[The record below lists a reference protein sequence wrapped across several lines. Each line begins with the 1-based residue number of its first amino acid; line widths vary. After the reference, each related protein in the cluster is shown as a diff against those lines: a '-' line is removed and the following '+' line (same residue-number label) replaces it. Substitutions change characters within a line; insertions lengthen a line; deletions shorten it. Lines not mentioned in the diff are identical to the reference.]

1 MHNDSVDN
9 SNNAVQTS
17 SKVEI
22 GQVIRTSVS
31 SDSVFLRTEEVP
43 NVQTQESTLTEG
55 TVQTQESTVESPVAD
70 APTQENSPLTD
81 FPARESNS
89 NSQTTDIVA
98 RISASVN
105 ETQNQESTIESQEA
119 KSNEEPETTVNQEKN
134 SPGEQVAEHQEQV
147 EEKVSDESTTVDT
160 VAPAEDRLPSSRSGN
175 EIEECNSVSKLP
187 KVIVR
192 KSINAA
198 LKRVSLQKG
207 TEIEEDLKI
216 TELNSTENE
225 AHDGQVNRS
234 IEQANQDETDKSGKA
249 QQEQETE
256 SPLPLLSYQSDGDQP
271 DVQDKDVRLKTPPN
285 SIVDEAEYGDQTAIG
300 NSVNNEVAGLNDNTT
315 EDVNTADNITTT
327 ISSEKIDSDAIELG
341 VAPTSSNGEDT
352 PQNQDE

>member
-1 MHNDSVDN
+1 MDN

-31 SDSVFLRTEEVP
+31 SDSVFLRTEDVP

-70 APTQENSPLTD
+70 APIQENSPLTD

-119 KSNEEPETTVNQEKN
+119 KSSKEPETTVSQENN

-160 VAPAEDRLPSSRSGN
+160 VAPTEDRPPSSRSGN

-234 IEQANQDETDKSGKA
+234 IEQANQDETDKSGNEDNSA

-256 SPLPLLSYQSDGDQP
+256 SPLPLLPYQSDGDQP

-285 SIVDEAEYGDQTAIG
+285 STVDEAEYGDQTAIG
-300 NSVNNEVAGLNDNTT
+300 DSVNSEGAGMNDNTT

-341 VAPTSSNGEDT
+341 VAPTSSNGEDST
-352 PQNQDE
+352 QNQDE